1 MWARR
6 ALGALCSLTL
16 LLGLVAAVAMGRVD
30 DPAAGRAT
38 TDRPARTDLRPVFA
52 TPPPRYDHV
61 VVVIFENTNYSTI
74 KSGAPYFMSLADQG
88 AEMTQSFGVTHP
100 SQPNYLALFSGSTQ
114 GVTGDTCP
122 QDFTGK
128 GNLGQQLVSAGFTF
142 KAYSESLPSAGY
154 TGCSGSSGDYVRK
167 HAPWVDFDNL
177 SQTLHRPF
185 SEFPSDYSTLPTV
198 SFVVPNM
205 CNDMH
210 DCSTST
216 GNTWLKNNLDAYAQW
231 AKTHNSLL
239 ITTFDEDNFTSVNQ
253 IYTSLVGAG
262 VTAGDYSQNIN
273 HYNVLRTL
281 EDMYGLS
288 ALGNAANKSAITG
301 IWGGGSSPVTV
312 TNPGN
317 QSSTTASSVNLQ
329 LGASG
334 GTSPYTWSATGLPA
348 GLTLSASTGQIT
360 GTPTT
365 AGTYNVTVTATDSAS
380 TPASGSTSFTWTVTT
395 SGGTCASGQKLKNP
409 GFESGNDGSWS
420 QTAGV
425 IGQYG
430 SSYPT
435 HAGTWQAWLDGYGNS
450 HTDTLSQTVALP
462 SGCTSYT
469 FDFYLRI
476 TTSETESV
484 AYDTLTLTAGTTQ
497 LGKWTNLNATG
508 WVKKSINLS
517 QYAGTSVTLKFTGV
531 EDSSLQTS
539 FFVDDATVDVG

>member
-1 MWARR
+1 MRPR
-6 ALGALCSLTL
+6 TL
-16 LLGLVAAVAMGRVD
+16 SAAFCAAGLVAALGGVAATH
-30 DPAAGRAT
+30 AATARPDLAT
-38 TDRPARTDLRPVFA
+38 THAA
-52 TPPPRYDHV
+52 TVTTATTAPRYDHV
-61 VVVIFENTNYSTI
+61 VVAIFENTNYSTI
-74 KSGAPYFMSLADQG
+74 QSGAPYFMSLANQG

-128 GNLGQQLVSAGFTF
+128 GNLGQQLVSAGYTF

-154 TGCSGSSGDYVRK
+154 TDCTGSSGSYVRK

-177 SQTLHRPF
+177 SQSLHRPY
-185 SEFPSDYSTLPTV
+185 SEFPTDFTTLPTV

-205 CNDMH
+205 CDDMH
-210 DCSTST
+210 DCSTAT
-216 GNTWLKNNLDAYAQW
+216 GDTWLKNHLDAYAQW

-273 HYNVLRTL
+273 HYNVLRTI
-281 EDMYGLS
+281 EDMYGLP
-288 ALGNAANKSAITG
+288 ALGNASSKTAITG

-317 QSSTTASSVNLQ
+317 QSSTTTSGVNLQ
-329 LGASG
+329 LTASG
-334 GTSPYTWSATGLPA
+334 GIAPYTWSATGLPA

-365 AGTYNVTVTATDSAS
+365 ADTYNVIVTAKDSA
-380 TPASGSTSFTWTVTT
+380 TTQASGSTSFTWTVT
-395 SGGTCASGQKLKNP
+395 SGGGTCASGQKLKNP

-420 QTAGV
+420 QTSGV
-425 IGQYG
+425 IGQY
-430 SSYPT
+430 STSNPA
-435 HAGTWQAWLDGYGNS
+435 HAGTWEAWLDGYGSS
-450 HTDTLSQTVALP
+450 HTDTLSQTVAVP

-469 FDFYLRI
+469 LNFYLRI
-476 TTSETESV
+476 TTAETESV
-484 AYDTLTLTAGTTQ
+484 AYDKLTLTAGTTQ
-497 LGKWTNLNATG
+497 LGTWSNLNPTG
-508 WVKKSINLS
+508 WVKKSIDLKA
-517 QYAGTSVTLKFTGV
+517 YAGQSVTLKFTGV

-539 FFVDDATVDVG
+539 FFVDDATVDVS

>member
-1 MWARR
+1 MGARR
-6 ALGALCSLTL
+6 ALGALCSSL
-16 LLGLVAAVAMGRVD
+16 LMLGLVAAVATGRVD
-30 DPAAGRAT
+30 HAGTPATAA
-38 TDRPARTDLRPVFA
+38 LRPVA
-52 TPPPRYDHV
+52 STTVPQYDHV

-74 KSGAPYFMSLADQG
+74 KSDAPYFMSLADQG

-128 GNLGQQLVSAGFTF
+128 GNLGQQLVTAGYTF
-142 KAYSESLPSAGY
+142 KAYSEGLPSAGY
-154 TGCSGSSGDYVRK
+154 TGCSGSSGAYVRK

-185 SEFPSDYSTLPTV
+185 SDFPSDYSTLPTV

-216 GNTWLKNNLDAYAQW
+216 GNTWLRDHLDAYAQW

-288 ALGNAANKSAITG
+288 ALGNAANKTALTG
-301 IWGGGSSPVTV
+301 MWSSGSTAVSV

-317 QSSTTASSVNLQ
+317 QSSTTASAVDLQ
-329 LGASG
+329 LTASG
-334 GTSPYTWSATGLPA
+334 GTSPYTWSASGLPA
-348 GLTLSASTGQIT
+348 GLTLSASTGKIT
-360 GTPTT
+360 GTPTM
-365 AGTYNVTVTATDSAS
+365 AGTYNVTVTAKDSAS
-380 TPASGSTSFTWTVTT
+380 APASGSTSFTWTVTP
-395 SGGTCASGQKLKNP
+395 SGGGTCSSGQKLLNP
-409 GFESGNDGSWS
+409 GFESGVTSWS
-420 QTAGV
+420 QTSGV
-425 IGQYG
+425 IGQFG
-430 SSYPT
+430 SDYAT
-435 HAGTWQAWLDGYGNS
+435 HGGTYEAWLDGYGSS
-450 HTDTLSQTVALP
+450 HTDTLSQTVAVP
-462 SGCTSYT
+462 SGCTTYSLS
-469 FDFYLRI
+469 FYLGI
-476 TTSETESV
+476 TTTETTTST
-484 AYDTLTLTAGTTQ
+484 AYDTLKLTANGTQ
-497 LGKWTNLNATG
+497 IGSWSNLNKTTG
-508 WVKKSINLS
+508 WVKRTIDLKA
-517 QYAGTSVTLKFTGV
+517 YAGTSVTLKFTGV

-539 FFVDDATVDVG
+539 FFVDDTALDVS